1 MYSIGL
7 WTCKTP
13 PPAPVSNKISYRD
26 AGLHS
31 FGVPYCTV
39 YPELVIAETVVRGC
53 LPLRSPAWLVPL
65 VVQSS
70 SQKWHSVLTWDC
82 SRLVLDRGYR
92 RGCDLVS
99 CSVTRGDYAGGLRGS
114 VSRGRG
120 IVPGQAMKWIL

>member
-7 WTCKTP
+7 RTCKTP
-13 PPAPVSNKISYRD
+13 SLHLYLTKSLPGCGVALVWSAILYR
-26 AGLHS
+26 
-31 FGVPYCTV
+31 VPRV
-39 YPELVIAETVVRGC
+39 GAETVVRGC
-53 LPLRSPAWLVPL
+53 LPLRSAAWLVPL
-65 VVQSS
+65 IVQSS
-70 SQKWHSVLTWDC
+70 SQKWHSVLTWGC